1 MRIATHKTG
10 IPFWG
15 WVVWLTV
22 ALIEVVGY
30 RYLPPH
36 IISHF
41 SLRGRPN
48 GFMTKPAFLMV
59 SIGSPLVL
67 IVIWELIWHWQA
79 STSNAASIF
88 RTMGG
93 VLVGFLSATNLWAAG
108 HSLNSSL
115 VNIRVPAC
123 LLGLLIVVCSPL
135 LARVPT
141 NSWIGIRTPRALHNP
156 RSWHVINRRSA
167 QWGVM
172 TGGMLAVMAWIVPA
186 TAANIMGIGTVVV
199 WILLSIMPINGRK
212 KS

>member
-1 MRIATHKTG
+1 MATHKAG

-22 ALIEVVGY
+22 ALLEVVGY
-30 RYLPPH
+30 RYLPLH

-48 GFMTKPAFLMV
+48 GFMRKPTFLIV
-59 SIGSPLVL
+59 SIGSPFVL
-67 IVIWELIWHWQA
+67 IVVWELIWHWQVSA
-79 STSNAASIF
+79 SNAALIF

-93 VLVGFLSATNLWAAG
+93 ILVAFLSATNLWVAG

-115 VNIRVPAC
+115 VNTRVPAC
-123 LLGLLIVVCSPL
+123 LLGLLIVVCAPL

-141 NSWIGIRTPRALHNP
+141 NSWVGIRTPRTLQDP
-156 RSWHVINRRSA
+156 RAWHVANRRSA
-167 QWGVM
+167 QWGAIA
-172 TGGMLAVMAWIVPA
+172 GGVLAVMAWIVPI
-186 TAANIMGIGTVVV
+186 AADNIMGLGMVVI
-199 WILLSIMPINGRK
+199 WLLLSIMPIKGRN

>member
-1 MRIATHKTG
+1 MATHKTG

-15 WVVWLTV
+15 WGVWLTV
-22 ALIEVVGY
+22 ALLEVVGY

-41 SLRGRPN
+41 SLTGRPN
-48 GFMTKPAFLMV
+48 GVMTKPTFLIV
-59 SIGSPLVL
+59 SIGSPLGL
-67 IVIWELIWHWQA
+67 IVVWELIWHWQV

-93 VLVGFLSATNLWAAG
+93 ILVGFLSATNLWVVG

-115 VNIRVPAC
+115 VNTRVPAC
-123 LLGLLIVVCSPL
+123 LLGLLIGVCSPL

-141 NSWIGIRTPRALHNP
+141 NSWIGIRTPRTLQNP
-156 RSWHVINRRSA
+156 RAWHVVNRRSA
-167 QWGVM
+167 QWGVI
-172 TGGMLAVMAWIVPA
+172 TGGVLAVMAWIVPV
-186 TAANIMGIGTVVV
+186 AAVNIMGLGLVGI
-199 WILLSIMPINGRK
+199 WLLLSIIPMNVRN